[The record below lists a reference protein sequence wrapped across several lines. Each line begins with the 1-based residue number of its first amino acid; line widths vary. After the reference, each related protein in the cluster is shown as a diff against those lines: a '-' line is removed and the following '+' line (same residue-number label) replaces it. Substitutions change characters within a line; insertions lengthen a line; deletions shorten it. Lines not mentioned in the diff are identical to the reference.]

1 MSRWLPFPMTSLAL
15 MVFWL
20 VLNQTLAPAHLL
32 LGALV
37 GVLGPL
43 SLRAL
48 QVPLSRV
55 RRWGTAFRLLG
66 IVLLDILRSNI
77 AVVRIILF
85 PGRQAGTAGFMS
97 IPLELR
103 DPTGLALL
111 SIIITST
118 PGTLWADYDARRHV
132 LVLHVLDLVDEEGW
146 RRLIKGRYERLLQEI
161 FE

>member
-1 MSRWLPFPMTSLAL
+1 MNRWLPFPMTSLAL
-15 MVFWL
+15 MALWL
-20 VLNQTLAPAHLL
+20 VLNQSLAPGHLL
-32 LGALV
+32 FGALV

-48 QVPLSRV
+48 QTPLSRV
-55 RRWGTAFRLLG
+55 RNWRTAFRLLG

-77 AVVRIILF
+77 AVVSIILF
-85 PGRQAGTAGFMS
+85 PHRQRGTAGFMS
-97 IPLELR
+97 IPLDLR

-111 SIIITST
+111 SLIITST
-118 PGTLWADYDARRHV
+118 PGTLWVDYDAGRHV
-132 LVLHVLDLVDEEGW
+132 LLLHVLDLVDEDGW